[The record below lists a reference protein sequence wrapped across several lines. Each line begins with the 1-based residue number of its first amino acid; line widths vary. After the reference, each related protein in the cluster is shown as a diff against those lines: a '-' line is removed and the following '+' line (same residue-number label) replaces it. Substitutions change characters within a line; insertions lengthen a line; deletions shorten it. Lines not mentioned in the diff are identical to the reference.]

1 MKQILFLILIA
12 YSFNIYGQIDR
23 PLSYGFE
30 SQDLLKGDKYYDKKH
45 YEKAYKW
52 YKKSADKGEANGQHM
67 LGILYQ
73 HGFGVS
79 QNYLEAVKWFEKA
92 SDQGHVGALVDL
104 GTLYYFGRDD
114 MIHKDYDKA
123 FSLFLKAADQD
134 DGPGLCALGQC
145 YEYGHGVKVNQEEA
159 FRQYKRAAEQ
169 GNTKAM
175 GHLGSCYRDGRGTP
189 KNFAEAKKWY
199 VKELENG
206 FEYAK
211 LALMSLDVLKP
222 EVNWKENYDTTD
234 EQYRKFEIFINSSTL
249 IANERIIL
257 NGDTVHTN
265 TRKEHWYGLVLEECT
280 YTLKKY
286 LNLAEGENTIIVEVE
301 NAAGWTKNERKIVY
315 KPISNKFNWVAFNS
329 TTNKKTYKLKV
340 DVKLKGKLESSRISL
355 NGLLVNE
362 NTRGIY
368 VEKINEDIFTIEKTL
383 TLAEGSNTIK
393 LEVKD
398 ASGWAS
404 SEKVITYQPEKPQPV
419 VQKEKRLALV
429 IGNSD
434 YHSNSFPKLENTL
447 NDARVIH
454 AKLKSLGFDM
464 QPILLDANKNQLWD
478 AITNFINKI
487 NNDSYDVAIVYY
499 SGHGLSPDGGANYMI
514 PIDANIKYLDEVKRD
529 GINSQTDLIG
539 EMERSH
545 CKVKIVLMDCCNN
558 CNVPERGTKSAVCQ
572 GGLSKM
578 NPEGVYILHAAHP
591 GRTAIDGIDSENSP
605 FAQAL
610 LESID
615 NNPNT
620 VWELLVKDV
629 IESVDRKTQGRQIP
643 YPEGI
648 IKGEFYLNK
657 Q

>member
-1 MKQILFLILIA
+1 MKTFRFLHLSLLLLFVHA
-12 YSFNIYGQIDR
+12 FIYGQSNEISEPD
-23 PLSYGFE
+23 FE
-30 SQDLLKGDKYYDKKH
+30 LIEKMAKIGDSKCQLLLGMRYYKGIGVEKDYIVAEKWFKIVAEKGVDFAQYALGRVYEERLNYDEAITW
-45 YEKAYKW
+45 YEKAAAQDYKAA
-52 YKKSADKGEANGQHM
+52 KERLKEIGQ
-67 LGILYQ
+67 IK
-73 HGFGVS
+73 
-79 QNYLEAVKWFEKA
+79 NAVAALKWVRFKA
-92 SDQGHVGALVDL
+92 SSSTKNFPFKIDIESNSQIEDIKVYINGALTRGFSPIKNDVFNF
-104 GTLYYFGRDD
+104 TLDRN
-114 MIHKDYDKA
+114 
-123 FSLFLKAADQD
+123 
-134 DGPGLCALGQC
+134 
-145 YEYGHGVKVNQEEA
+145 V
-159 FRQYKRAAEQ
+159 
-169 GNTKAM
+169 
-175 GHLGSCYRDGRGTP
+175 
-189 KNFAEAKKWY
+189 
-199 VKELENG
+199 ELSE
-206 FEYAK
+206 
-211 LALMSLDVLKP
+211 
-222 EVNWKENYDTTD
+222 
-234 EQYRKFEIFINSSTL
+234 
-249 IANERIIL
+249 
-257 NGDTVHTN
+257 GDNVI
-265 TRKEHWYGLVLEECT
+265 K
-280 YTLKKY
+280 
-286 LNLAEGENTIIVEVE
+286 VEV
-301 NAAGWTKNERKIVY
+301 KN
-315 KPISNKFNWVAFNS
+315 
-329 TTNKKTYKLKV
+329 
-340 DVKLKGKLESSRISL
+340 
-355 NGLLVNE
+355 
-362 NTRGIY
+362 
-368 VEKINEDIFTIEKTL
+368 
-383 TLAEGSNTIK
+383 
-393 LEVKD
+393 

-648 IKGEFYLNK
+648 IKGKFYLNK